1 MKKVLKK
8 WGWYKVLAKGNGFK
22 VKLLYLKPFGKT
34 SLQRHKHRSEI
45 WIFLDSQEVNPVRE
59 LCSLTVCAGPIR
71 NKFSNWADGGFKPP
85 SPLSGN
91 NRRLKS
97 AAFSNGVKIA
107 ERHQWHHLNNP
118 SNKGLRLIEVQIGIC
133 QERDIERQR
142 K

>member
-59 LCSLTVCAGPIR
+59 PCSLTVCA
-71 NKFSNWADGGFKPP
+71 DGSFKPP
-85 SPLSGN
+85 SALSGN

>member
-1 MKKVLKK
+1 MREKMRKVLKK

-45 WIFLDSQEVNPVRE
+45 WIFLDSQKV
-59 LCSLTVCAGPIR
+59 T
-71 NKFSNWADGGFKPP
+71 
-85 SPLSGN
+85 
-91 NRRLKS
+91 
-97 AAFSNGVKIA
+97 IA

-118 SNKGLRLIEVQIGIC
+118 KNNGLKLIEVQKGIC